1 LVWFGMVWFDEWL
14 EGKRSLVFLC
24 LTAPSPPL
32 IHAPLGPVMAG
43 VCAAL
48 LGGDQEEV
56 RGGLVGVRE
65 IESREKAEMRE

>member
-1 LVWFGMVWFDEWL
+1 
-14 EGKRSLVFLC
+14 
-24 LTAPSPPL
+24 
-32 IHAPLGPVMAG
+32 MAG